1 MAADDRYFKTRAIV
15 RALVPGVREDKR
27 RICVVLRVEDDKV
40 EVAYGQSIGS
50 PSGMDLVIKKGDSRS
65 KRYRVDRDITYFR
78 PGNISLIPRSDI
90 VEFLGW
96 CTSDDLLI
104 FQGFAR
110 AKSLAEAPPPPD
122 RRDATRPDGRQQQ
135 QVQQQQMASSDLKK
149 N

>member
-1 MAADDRYFKTRAIV
+1 MAADDRCFNPRAVV
-15 RALVPGVREDKR
+15 RALVPGEREDKR
-27 RICVVLRVEDDKV
+27 RICVVLRVEHDRV
-40 EVAYGQSIGS
+40 EVAYGQSTGS
-50 PSGMDLVIKKGDSRS
+50 SSGKDLAIKKGDSRS
-65 KRYRVDRDITYFR
+65 KRYRVDKDTYFR

-110 AKSLAEAPPPPD
+110 AKSLAEAPPD
-122 RRDATRPDGRQQQ
+122 RRDPTRPDGKQQQ
-135 QVQQQQMASSDLKK
+135 QVQQQQMASPDLKK